1 MLKQYLAIKKEYPDS
16 ILFFRLGD
24 FYEMFYEDAKVASKV
39 LGIALT
45 SRNKSDKKNSVPLC
59 GVPHH
64 SAEPYLTKLLKSG
77 HKVAICEQVE
87 DPKSAK
93 GVVKRKVVRVL
104 TPGAVLDSENLDSK
118 SNNYLASVYAGNG
131 SYGLAY
137 TDISTGLFRTTVFN
151 SIDDLMDEIFQIEPR
166 EILLQEV
173 TGENGALSGS
183 FRKSSNPLVTI
194 LDSWVWDTDRA
205 RELLLEHLSVK
216 TLESFGLENHP
227 EAITASGALIQ
238 YLKDTQM
245 EDMPPLHDP
254 EFYEKSGFLLIDD
267 SSKRNLELLKSA
279 GGDTGGSLLSVLDET
294 MTAMGGRLLKQRI
307 NCPLLDIGK
316 IEERLDAVEEL
327 KRRAGI
333 RGEIRSLL
341 REISDIERL
350 IGRIATSSARPRDL
364 GSLRD
369 SSQYIK
375 GIKSALYGA
384 DTEILK
390 NIAESLDD
398 LSDLKEVLDRTLVDE
413 PPVSSRDGGM
423 IKERVSTELD
433 ELRLLRRDGRKWI
446 AELEAREKNATRI
459 SSLKVS
465 YNRVFGYYIEVSKA
479 NLALVPEGYVRK
491 QTLANAERYIT
502 EELKEYEEKILGAE
516 DRILQI
522 EQELFEELRKRIAL
536 ESERIRLTS
545 SHIAEIDV
553 LCSLSEA
560 AEKYSYVRPQITE
573 SGLIE
578 LRNNRHPVVERMDLG
593 ERFVPN
599 DIRLDADE
607 NQFLIITGPN
617 MAGKSTLIRQV
628 ALTVIMAQMGSF
640 VPSTHARIGIT
651 DRIFTR
657 VGASDNLAKGH
668 STFMVEMVE
677 TAYILRHATD
687 KSLVILDEIGRG
699 TSTFDGM
706 SIAWAV
712 AEYLHDRGAMTLFAT
727 HYHELAGLAMSKRR
741 TKNYNIYVKDTG
753 DKIVFL
759 RKLIPG
765 AASHS
770 YGIQVAKLAGVP
782 DAVIKNAQKVLSKL
796 EKTQSGLRSS
806 IIGGQ
811 ISLFGDEDVKE
822 TGEENPVIGEIKALD
837 TNSMTPLDALAKLA
851 ELKSKLENDTD

>member
-1 MLKQYLAIKKEYPDS
+1 MLRQYLAMKKEYPDS

-24 FYEMFYEDAKVASKV
+24 FYEMFYEDAKVASKI

-45 SRNKSDKKNSVPLC
+45 SRNKSDKNPVPLC

-64 SAEPYLTKLLKSG
+64 SAEPYITKLLKSG
-77 HKVAICEQVE
+77 HRVAVCEQIE

-137 TDISTGLFRTTVFN
+137 TDISTGIFRTTVF
-151 SIDDLMDEIFQIEPR
+151 DTLEELMDEIYQIEPK
-166 EILLQEV
+166 EILLEDV
-173 TGENGALSGS
+173 SGGSGGLAGS
-183 FRKSSNPLVTI
+183 FRKSSSPLVTL
-194 LDSWVWDTDRA
+194 LDSWVWDRDRA
-205 RELLLEHLSVK
+205 RELLLEHLSSK
-216 TLESFGLENHP
+216 TLDAFGLEDKP
-227 EAITASGALIQ
+227 EAVAASGALIQ
-238 YLKDTQM
+238 YLRDTQM
-245 EDMPPLHDP
+245 EDMPPLDEP
-254 EFYEKSGFLLIDD
+254 VFYEKSGSLLIDD
-267 SSKRNLELLKSA
+267 TSRKNLELLRSA
-279 GGDTGGSLLSVLDET
+279 GGDTRGSLLWVLDET
-294 MTAMGGRLLKQRI
+294 MTAMGGRLLRQWI
-307 NCPLLDIGK
+307 SNPLLDAGGID
-316 IEERLDAVEEL
+316 ERLDAVGEL
-327 KRRAGI
+327 KGKAVVRGDIRRALKDI
-333 RGEIRSLL
+333 N
-341 REISDIERL
+341 DIERL
-350 IGRIATSSARPRDL
+350 IGRIATSSARSRDL
-364 GSLRD
+364 GALRD
-369 SSQYIK
+369 SSRYIK
-375 GIKSALYGA
+375 GVKTALHGA
-384 DTEILK
+384 GSEILK
-390 NIAESLDD
+390 HIAGTLDD
-398 LSDLKEVLDRTLVDE
+398 LSDIREILESTLVDE
-413 PPVSSRDGGM
+413 PPVSARDGGV
-423 IKERVSTELD
+423 IREGVSGELD
-433 ELRLLRRDGRKWI
+433 ELRSLRRDGRKWI
-446 AELEAREKNATRI
+446 AELEARERSASGIN
-459 SSLKVS
+459 SLKVS

-479 NLALVPEGYVRK
+479 NLSLVPERFIRR
-491 QTLANAERYIT
+491 QTLANAERYVT

-516 DRILQI
+516 DRILAI
-522 EQELFEELRKRIAL
+522 ERELFEELRIKVARQ
-536 ESERIRLTS
+536 SDRIRRAS
-545 SHIAEIDV
+545 SLIAAVDV
-553 LCSLSEA
+553 LCALSEA
-560 AEKYSYVRPQITE
+560 AEKYSYVRPE
-573 SGLIE
+573 LAASGIIE
-578 LRNNRHPVVERMDLG
+578 LKNNRHPVVERMDLG

-599 DIRLDADE
+599 DIRCDTDE

-628 ALTVIMAQMGSF
+628 ALSVIMAQMGSF

-677 TAYILRHATD
+677 TAYILRHATG

-741 TKNYNIYVKDTG
+741 VKNYNIYVKDNG
-753 DKIVFL
+753 DRIVFL

-782 DAVIKNAQKVLSKL
+782 ETVIRNAQKVLSKL
-796 EKTQSGLRSS
+796 EKSQTDLRASMT
-806 IIGGQ
+806 GGQ
-811 ISLFGDEDVKE
+811 IALFTDEGSAE
-822 TGEENPVIGEIKALD
+822 TGEDHPVIEEIKSLD

-851 ELKSKLENDTD
+851 EIKSKLESGEDS